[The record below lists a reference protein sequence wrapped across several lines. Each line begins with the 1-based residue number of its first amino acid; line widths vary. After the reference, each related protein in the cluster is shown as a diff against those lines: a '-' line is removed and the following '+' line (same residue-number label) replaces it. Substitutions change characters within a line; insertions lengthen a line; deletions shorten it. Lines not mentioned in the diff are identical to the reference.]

1 MEVLIIMNDSSLK
14 EHNGDS
20 ALAFTWGQYRVF
32 AATSRAI
39 KAELS
44 AWRLRVLVLSI
55 AGAILGTLCQQSTG
69 WGLAGGKLSW
79 LPTAFGILSAIALGL
94 AAYFGKELLNPEKER
109 NWVRAR
115 SMAESLKA
123 ESYLFAANAHPYDKV
138 DAIDQLFAR
147 TERLLES
154 VTNLKTKRISDED
167 KRKRLIPLNIS
178 SNEYIQI
185 RVNDQI
191 NNYYDPRSSEHEETV
206 GRVKWISLV
215 LGALA
220 IILGALG
227 ATGWTAAWVAVITTV
242 TLAISAYLYAGRYQY
257 LVISYQA
264 TARRLEMLRSR
275 WQSSGKTDE
284 DIQERNQ
291 FILDC
296 EDAISVENSAWM
308 AEWIKDQKKDNK
320 KGARAAKVSDQE
332 SLTSD

>member
-1 MEVLIIMNDSSLK
+1 MSDSSPPK
-14 EHNGDS
+14 ERNRDS

-32 AATSRAI
+32 AATSRAL

-44 AWRLRVLVLSI
+44 AWRLRVLILSI
-55 AGAILGTLCQQSTG
+55 TGAILGTLCQQSTA
-69 WGLAGGKLSW
+69 WGLAGGKFSW
-79 LPTAFGILSAIALGL
+79 LPNFFGILSAVALGS

-123 ESYLFAANAHPYDKV
+123 ESYLFATNAHPYDKD

-147 TERLLES
+147 TEELLES
-154 VTNLKTKRISDED
+154 AGNLRTETISADE
-167 KRKRLIPLNIS
+167 KRKRLIPVNIS
-178 SNEYIQI
+178 SEHYIQM

-191 NNYYDPRSSEHEETV
+191 DNFYYPKSSEHEKTV
-206 GRVKWISLV
+206 DRGKWISLT

-220 IILGALG
+220 VILGAVG
-227 ATGWTAAWVAVITTV
+227 ATGWTAAWVAVITTM
-242 TLAISAYLYAGRYQY
+242 TLAISAYLYAGRYLY

-275 WQSSGKTDE
+275 WQASGKTDSNV
-284 DIQERNQ
+284 QERNQ

-296 EDAISVENSAWM
+296 EEAISVENSAWM
-308 AEWIKDQKKDNK
+308 AEWTKDRKKANIK
-320 KGARAAKVSDQE
+320 ARE
-332 SLTSD
+332 

>member
-1 MEVLIIMNDSSLK
+1 MRDSSSSK
-14 EHNGDS
+14 ERNRDS

-32 AATSRAI
+32 AATSRAL

-55 AGAILGTLCQQSTG
+55 TGAILGTLCQQSTG

-79 LPTAFGILSAIALGL
+79 LPNFFGILSAVSLGL
-94 AAYFGKELLNPEKER
+94 VAYFGKELLNPEKER
-109 NWVRAR
+109 NWVRTR

-123 ESYLFAANAHPYDKV
+123 ESYLFATNAHPYDK
-138 DAIDQLFAR
+138 DNAIDQLFAR
-147 TERLLES
+147 TEELLES
-154 VTNLKTKRISDED
+154 VDNLKTESISADE
-167 KRKRLIPLNIS
+167 KRKRIIPVNIS
-178 SNEYIQI
+178 IEQYIQM

-191 NNYYDPRSSEHEETV
+191 DNFYNPKSSEHEKTV
-206 GRVKWISLV
+206 NRVKWVSLV

-220 IILGALG
+220 VVLGAFG
-227 ATGWTAAWVAVITTV
+227 ATGWTAAWVAVLTTI
-242 TLAISAYLYAGRYQY
+242 TLAIAAYLYAGRYQY

-275 WQSSGKTDE
+275 WQASGNTDA

-296 EDAISVENSAWM
+296 EEAISVENSAWM
-308 AEWIKDQKKDNK
+308 AEWTKDQK
-320 KGARAAKVSDQE
+320 
-332 SLTSD
+332 